1 MHAYN
6 YTWHY
11 HSSFSVKYKI
21 TLSIFTRVV
30 SRDTFPVWAST
41 FTAFSTDN
49 PVDSFILDL
58 YFYKRTTKWIVDS
71 NNYDFVSF
79 VKCIWIVFIK
89 TNVSVVLDNF
99 TKT

>member
-1 MHAYN
+1 M
-6 YTWHY
+6 
-11 HSSFSVKYKI
+11 
-21 TLSIFTRVV
+21 V
-30 SRDTFPVWAST
+30 SRDTFPVRAST
-41 FTAFSTDN
+41 FTVFSTDN

-71 NNYDFVSF
+71 SNNNFVSF

-99 TKT
+99 TKTSEKKCKTKIKNHIQQDSILLS